1 MKKKILVIFILLL
14 TVMGILFFITGGK
27 RTDIILNDYSVS
39 EDGNIMTINVGVA
52 SSMGYVRT
60 LRLKDDGDNKYI
72 TFYQT
77 YGINSSLGAENE
89 FQIELNPSCKGIYF
103 YRGDA
108 GYDLVL
114 EKNDKTQQWQ
124 LTR

>member
-1 MKKKILVIFILLL
+1 MKKKIVFVVILLL
-14 TVMGILFFITGGK
+14 TAMGILIYSTGGK
-27 RTDIILNDYSVS
+27 RADIILNDFTVT

-52 SSMGYVRT
+52 SSMGYIRT
-60 LRLKDDGDNKYI
+60 LRVKEEGDNKYI

-77 YGINSSLGAENE
+77 YGLNSKIGAEDE

-103 YRGDA
+103 YRGEA

-114 EKNDKTQQWQ
+114 EKNDVTQEWQ
-124 LTR
+124 LTK

>member
-1 MKKKILVIFILLL
+1 MRKKKAVIVILLL
-14 TVMGILFFITGGK
+14 TVMGILLFISGGK
-27 RTDIILNDYSVS
+27 RTDIILNDYTLS

-52 SSMGYVRT
+52 SSMGYIRT
-60 LRLKDDGDNKYI
+60 IRVKEDGDNKYI
-72 TFYQT
+72 TFYET
-77 YGINSSLGAENE
+77 YGINSRFGAENE

-108 GYDLVL
+108 GYELVL
-114 EKNDKTQQWQ
+114 QKDDKTQEWE

>member
-1 MKKKILVIFILLL
+1 MKKKIVFIVILLL
-14 TVMGILFFITGGK
+14 TAMGILLFSTGGK
-27 RTDIILNDYSVS
+27 RADIILNDFTVT

-60 LRLKDDGDNKYI
+60 LRVKEDGDNKYI

-77 YGINSSLGAENE
+77 YGLNSRLGAKNE

-103 YRGDA
+103 YRGEA

-114 EKNDKTQQWQ
+114 VKDDVTQEWQ
-124 LTR
+124 LTK

>member
-1 MKKKILVIFILLL
+1 MKKKIVFVVILLL
-14 TVMGILFFITGGK
+14 TAMGILIYSTGGK
-27 RTDIILNDYSVS
+27 RADIILNDYSVS

-60 LRLKDDGDNKYI
+60 LRVKEDGDNKYI

-77 YGINSSLGAENE
+77 YGLNSKIGAENE

-103 YRGDA
+103 YRVEA
-108 GYDLVL
+108 EYDMVL
-114 EKNDKTQQWQ
+114 EKNDVTQEWQ
-124 LTR
+124 LTK

>member
-1 MKKKILVIFILLL
+1 MKKKIVFVVILLL
-14 TVMGILFFITGGK
+14 TVMGILIYSTGGK
-27 RTDIILNDYSVS
+27 RTDIILNDYTVS

-60 LRLKDDGDNKYI
+60 LRLKDDGDKKYI

-77 YGINSSLGAENE
+77 YGLNSKIGAENE

-103 YRGDA
+103 YRGDT
-108 GYDLVL
+108 GYELVL
-114 EKNDKTQQWQ
+114 EKDDKTQGWE
-124 LTR
+124 LKR

>member
-1 MKKKILVIFILLL
+1 MKKQITVIVILLL
-14 TVMGILFFITGGK
+14 TVIGFLFFITGGK
-27 RTDIILNDYSVS
+27 RTDIILNDYNVS
-39 EDGNIMTINVGVA
+39 EDGSIMTINVGVA

-60 LRLKDDGDNKYI
+60 LRVKEDGDNMYI

-77 YGINSSLGAENE
+77 YGINSRIGAENE
-89 FQIELNPSCKGIYF
+89 FQIKLNPSCKKIYF

-114 EKNDKTQQWQ
+114 QKDNETQEWK

>member
-1 MKKKILVIFILLL
+1 MKNGIKVIVILLL
-14 TVMGILFFITGGK
+14 TVIGILFFITGGK
-27 RTDIILNDYSVS
+27 RTDIILNDYTVS
-39 EDGNIMTINVGVA
+39 EDGSIMTINVGVA

-60 LRLKDDGDNKYI
+60 IRVKEDGDNKYI

-77 YGINSSLGAENE
+77 YGINSRIGAEDE
-89 FQIELNPSCKGIYF
+89 FQIELNPTCKGIYF
-103 YRGDA
+103 YRGDS

-114 EKNDKTQQWQ
+114 QKDDKTQEWQ

>member
-1 MKKKILVIFILLL
+1 MKKKIVFIVILMLTAMGILLL
-14 TVMGILFFITGGK
+14 STGGK
-27 RTDIILNDYSVS
+27 RTDIFLYDFTVT

-60 LRLKDDGDNKYI
+60 LRVKEDGDNKYI

-77 YGINSSLGAENE
+77 YGLNSRIGAENE

-108 GYDLVL
+108 GYELVL
-114 EKNDKTQQWQ
+114 QKDDKTQEWE
-124 LTR
+124 LAR

>member
-1 MKKKILVIFILLL
+1 MKKQITVIVILLL

-27 RTDIILNDYSVS
+27 RTDIILNDYTVS
-39 EDGNIMTINVGVA
+39 EDGSIMTINVGVA

-60 LRLKDDGDNKYI
+60 LRVKEDGDNKYI

-77 YGINSSLGAENE
+77 YGINSTIGAENE

-114 EKNDKTQQWQ
+114 QKDDKTQEWQ
-124 LTR
+124 LIR